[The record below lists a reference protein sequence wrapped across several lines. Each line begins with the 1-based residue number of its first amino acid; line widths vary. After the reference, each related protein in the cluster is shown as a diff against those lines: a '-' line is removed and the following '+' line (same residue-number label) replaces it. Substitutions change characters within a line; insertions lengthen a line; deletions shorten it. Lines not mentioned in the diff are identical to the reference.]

1 MYQRIL
7 VATDGSDLAGKALD
21 HGIRL
26 GKAVGAR
33 LVVVTVTEMWSA
45 MDMARKVR
53 AHQTDAIEVYEKAE
67 SAHADEVL
75 STAAELCRKAGVDF
89 ETRHVSDQRPSDGI
103 LLAAVEAQCDLIVM
117 ATHGRRGMNRVF
129 LGSAAIEVVTRS
141 TVPVMVLR

>member
-26 GKAVGAR
+26 SKAVGAR

-45 MDMARKVR
+45 MDMARKAR
-53 AHQTDAIEVYEKAE
+53 AYQTDAIEVYEKAE
-67 SAHADEVL
+67 AAHADEVL
-75 STAAELCRKAGVDF
+75 STAVEHCRQAGVDC

-141 TVPVMVLR
+141 PVPVLVLR